1 MLNKKIKQIIIIII
15 SPFIFLF
22 AIEFF
27 LRIFIFIITTNS
39 GIIFY
44 GINKNITLSLHSIIK
59 GEFYITNNH
68 KIINQ
73 NIINNLKQNDQ
84 VWIFGGST
92 SNKGF
97 CDSKNLSWV
106 DFLDIG
112 LTKKNFSKNGINSN
126 FSIDL
131 LINELEKNQKPK
143 MIIWTN
149 KVNEILYIKRNSD
162 QRNNIFYL
170 ISSIKKTLKL
180 NSVFFY
186 FFDEILLRLF
196 DKMGINIRFEKINL
210 TNEDFQLSAM
220 NYFENTK
227 SAIELAKIYD
237 IDKFFIISLFNQ
249 LNLNNLETK
258 FYNYYT
264 KVVFDLIKLNKNVKY
279 IDTKLFL
286 RPEEKK
292 QNLFC
297 DSMHQNFRGKI
308 ITADI
313 ISNYIN
319 DR

>member
-1 MLNKKIKQIIIIII
+1 MRT
-15 SPFIFLF
+15 
-22 AIEFF
+22 E
-27 LRIFIFIITTNS
+27 LRKF
-39 GIIFY
+39 
-44 GINKNITLSLHSIIK
+44 
-59 GEFYITNNH
+59 
-68 KIINQ
+68 
-73 NIINNLKQNDQ
+73 
-84 VWIFGGST
+84 
-92 SNKGF
+92 
-97 CDSKNLSWV
+97 
-106 DFLDIG
+106 
-112 LTKKNFSKNGINSN
+112 
-126 FSIDL
+126 
-131 LINELEKNQKPK
+131 
-143 MIIWTN
+143 
-149 KVNEILYIKRNSD
+149 KR
-162 QRNNIFYL
+162 
-170 ISSIKKTLKL
+170 
-180 NSVFFY
+180 
-186 FFDEILLRLF
+186 FDEILLRLF
-196 DKMGINIRFEKINL
+196 DKMGINIRFEKIKL